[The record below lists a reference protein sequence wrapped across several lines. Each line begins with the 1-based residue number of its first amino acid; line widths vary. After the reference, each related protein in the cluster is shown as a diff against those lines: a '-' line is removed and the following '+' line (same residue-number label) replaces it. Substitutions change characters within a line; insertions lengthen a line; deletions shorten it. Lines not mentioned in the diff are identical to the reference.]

1 MSIFS
6 SLANYQQITG
16 KLNLFTIIADYQCV
30 SEMQFR
36 FWHVSASYQQ
46 ITGKLNYAQKIT
58 GTGSRDL
65 SPSYILFILY
75 QITKK
80 NQTAKEFIQ
89 KLFFINNCF
98 ELIATKW
105 IPYAFYLIFES
116 LPFIR

>member
-1 MSIFS
+1 MSIFLL
-6 SLANYQQITG
+6 LANCQQITG
-16 KLNLFTIIADYQCV
+16 KLNLFTIITDYQRV

-80 NQTAKEFIQ
+80 
-89 KLFFINNCF
+89 
-98 ELIATKW
+98 
-105 IPYAFYLIFES
+105 ES
-116 LPFIR
+116 NRQRIHSKTFLY